1 MSQPIVTNGTNGVTE
16 HGHSPTSNE
25 TSPLAKKLKLDAPEE
40 DSTVAESDP
49 DLIYEARFMDICFEK
64 AREALQVG
72 EVPIGC
78 VFVLEGRVVHAARNR
93 VNETRNPTLHAEIVA
108 IQALEDQVRRGQG
121 QSTGRLA
128 VRDFF
133 NRVVVYVNCE
143 PCIMC
148 ASALQ
153 QVGVKGIFFGC
164 ANPRFGGCGTVLDVF
179 RVDHTRRWTPF
190 VRQGFRAHDA
200 IELLKEFYKGENPN
214 APPEKRKPARK

>member
-1 MSQPIVTNGTNGVTE
+1 MSQPSLSPGPHHP
-16 HGHSPTSNE
+16 HGPHGPPTPALIE
-25 TSPLAKKLKLDAPEE
+25 PAPPAAKKLKTDTGPA
-40 DSTVAESDP
+40 DP
-49 DLIYEARFMDICFEK
+49 DVSYNPRFMDLCFDK
-64 AREALQVG
+64 AREALHVG

-78 VFVLEGRVVHAARNR
+78 VFVREGHVVHAARNR

-108 IQALEDQVRRGQG
+108 IQALERQIRQGQG

-128 VRDFF
+128 VQAYF

-153 QVGVKGIFFGC
+153 QVGVQGIFFGC

-179 RVDHTRRWTPF
+179 QVDHTRRWTPF
-190 VRQGFRAHDA
+190 VQQGFRAHDA